1 MWSHQSHV
9 QLELMEMKLDF
20 LSYLIV
26 YLVQQEDIVML
37 KVLIQQ
43 LYQISYVQLDIIVFQ
58 EHQLLLQ

>member
-1 MWSHQSHV
+1 
-9 QLELMEMKLDF
+9 MEMKLDF